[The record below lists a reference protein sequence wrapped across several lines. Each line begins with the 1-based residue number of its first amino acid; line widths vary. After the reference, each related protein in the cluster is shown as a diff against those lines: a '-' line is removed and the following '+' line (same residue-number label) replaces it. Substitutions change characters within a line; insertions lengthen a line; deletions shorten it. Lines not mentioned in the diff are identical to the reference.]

1 MFYFICFVC
10 AFCRLDLSFAAH
22 ITHMLGEG
30 GERENAFYLYEKN
43 INPAFDETVKGSTR
57 IALSL
62 SHTRTSR
69 DWSGTFNTSKTFQ
82 ALGKTACC
90 LSSRNL
96 RRFSTRKMCAI
107 PTGTRIFLSLKVRAY
122 RPCTLIGCDVEIT
135 SSVVEMHRWLEFFHH
150 FHAGS
155 EFLDHHYDSHNSK
168 LNSKVSG
175 IRTDSLAVSYTHL
188 TLPTTF
194 TV

>member
-1 MFYFICFVC
+1 MFSPGLPGMVWCASRVLPVLCGWVVFFPFDPLVC
-10 AFCRLDLSFAAH
+10 PH
-22 ITHMLGEG
+22 HTHRGSERWEK
-30 GERENAFYLYEKN
+30 ERETERQRQR
-43 INPAFDETVKGSTR
+43 ETE
-57 IALSL
+57 
-62 SHTRTSR
+62 R
-69 DWSGTFNTSKTFQ
+69 DLMHASKTFQ

-150 FHAGS
+150 FHAGP
-155 EFLDHHYDSHNSK
+155 EFMNHHYDSHNSK
-168 LNSKVSG
+168 LNSKLSG
-175 IRTDSLAVSYTHL
+175 IRTDSLVT
-188 TLPTTF
+188 
-194 TV
+194 

>member
-1 MFYFICFVC
+1 MPTECIWDSMFSPGLPGMVWCASRVLPVLCGWVVFFSFDPLVC
-10 AFCRLDLSFAAH
+10 PHHTHRRSERWERDRERDRETETERDLMHS
-22 ITHMLGEG
+22 
-30 GERENAFYLYEKN
+30 
-43 INPAFDETVKGSTR
+43 
-57 IALSL
+57 
-62 SHTRTSR
+62 
-69 DWSGTFNTSKTFQ
+69 SKTFQ

-150 FHAGS
+150 FHAGP

-175 IRTDSLAVSYTHL
+175 IRTDSLVT
-188 TLPTTF
+188 
-194 TV
+194 